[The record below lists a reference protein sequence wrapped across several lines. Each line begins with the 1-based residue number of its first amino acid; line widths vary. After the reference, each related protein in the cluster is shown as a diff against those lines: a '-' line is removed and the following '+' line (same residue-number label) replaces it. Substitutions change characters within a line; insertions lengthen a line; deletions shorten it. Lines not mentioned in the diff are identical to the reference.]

1 MLPFRLHRLSAVQLS
16 GRRLGNLCLTT
27 LLSRV
32 TARFTGA
39 AVFAVGLYAARGFCG
54 RFRLSRR
61 CGG

>member
-16 GRRLGNLCLTT
+16 GRRLGNL
-27 LLSRV
+27 SRV
-32 TARFTGA
+32 PARFTGA